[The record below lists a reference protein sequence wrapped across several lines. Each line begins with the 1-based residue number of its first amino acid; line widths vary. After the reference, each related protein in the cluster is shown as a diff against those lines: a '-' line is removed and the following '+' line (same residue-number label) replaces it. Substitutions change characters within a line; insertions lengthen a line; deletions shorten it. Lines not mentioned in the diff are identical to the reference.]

1 MYSLYV
7 IHMRVYFLKQLG
19 VFFMKS
25 ILILGLIFLFVLPLS
40 AAEYVFDI
48 ETDEKG
54 YYNDSSD
61 FDGWTVNVR
70 RAKMDASAE
79 KVKIWVGSTVLYE
92 GPITAEEWIALGHK
106 TDRLSVEVVG
116 ASKKGQVITMTVD
129 WAFSKSAE
137 VFSKA
142 LTTNKGGKAKYK
154 AMIESGEFTALS
166 FVASHNCHITIKAD
180 GQKAFCG
187 EVACGTSYV
196 VNADF
201 KDSIE
206 YKVTKAPAQKKMYI
220 DLNVSGSA
228 ITKPEVSIAGI
239 ENIGTRGADTVS
251 FTVQTNEEGCIHSDT
266 HELDTQGVAPEIRYL
281 IINQEFTN
289 LEAKING
296 ITFFPEYLG
305 KYQEFSVYSVGVSFK
320 SDRLNIGLNADGG
333 KPNCDTKV
341 IVSYANQDSA
351 E

>member
-1 MYSLYV
+1 
-7 IHMRVYFLKQLG
+7 
-19 VFFMKS
+19 MKS
-25 ILILGLIFLFVLPLS
+25 ILILGLVFLFVLPLS
-40 AAEYVFDI
+40 AAEYKFDI

-137 VFSKA
+137 VFSKS
-142 LTTNKGGKAKYK
+142 LTTNKGGNAKYK
-154 AMIESGEFTALS
+154 ATIESGEFTALS

-206 YKVTKAPAQKKMYI
+206 YKVTKAPAKKKMYI

-228 ITKPEVSIAGI
+228 ITQPEQAAIAGMESI
-239 ENIGTRGADTVS
+239 DMRGVESVS
-251 FTVQTNEEGCIHSDT
+251 FSVTTDETGCIHTEPHEIDT
-266 HELDTQGVAPEIRYL
+266 KGVAPEIRYL
-281 IINQEFTN
+281 VLDQEFSN
-289 LEAKING
+289 LEAKLNG
-296 ITFFPEYLG
+296 ITFFPEYIG
-305 KYQEFSVYSVGVSFK
+305 NFKKAHIYSVGVSFK
-320 SDRLNIGLNADGG
+320 SDKLNIGLTADGG
-333 KPNCDTKV
+333 KPSCNTKV
-341 IVSYANQDSA
+341 FVSYTKQDA
-351 E
+351 GE